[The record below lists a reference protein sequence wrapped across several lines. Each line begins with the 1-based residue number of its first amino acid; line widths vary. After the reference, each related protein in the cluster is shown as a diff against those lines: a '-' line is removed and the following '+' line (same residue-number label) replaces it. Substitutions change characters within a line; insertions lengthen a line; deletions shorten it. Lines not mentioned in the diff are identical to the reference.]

1 MIMRQGKEQEV
12 MIKSLPPLI
21 TFTTAGYTRCLYFP
35 KSYINLSEN
44 NQPECCH
51 SLFLRD

>member
-21 TFTTAGYTRCLYFP
+21 TFTTAGYTRVFIF
-35 KSYINLSEN
+35 SSINLSEN
-44 NQPECCH
+44 NQPQCCH